1 MSAVPDKAVSSKAA
15 ADPSTA
21 AGIVAPTPE
30 RPWRPNPSVVLPLG
44 VVAFLLVLWYGLS
57 AGGVVSE
64 FALPEPN
71 LVAKSIYTQWPAY
84 WMNMRTTLVEIG
96 VGAFFGIVLG
106 IGFGVMIALS
116 DTLRRAFYPLLV
128 ASQSLPILAIA
139 PLLVIWLGF
148 GIAPKIVL
156 VVQII
161 FFPITVATIQGL
173 QSVSHEV
180 LVFGRSLGASERM
193 LFWKVRVP
201 ATLPHVFG
209 GLKIA
214 SSYAAV
220 AAVISEWT
228 GSERG
233 LGAMMLRANSDYNV
247 TVVFGCVVLVTLIGL
262 SLFGIVSLLERKFTP
277 WHRESRAR

>member
-1 MSAVPDKAVSSKAA
+1 MTALNKSVAVKP
-15 ADPSTA
+15 A
-21 AGIVAPTPE
+21 AGTPSASTPPPAE
-30 RPWRPNPSVVLPLG
+30 RRRWRPSAALVLPLG
-44 VVAFLLVLWYGLS
+44 VVVVLVALWYGLS

-64 FALPEPN
+64 FALPQPNAVVSSIWNEPGG
-71 LVAKSIYTQWPAY
+71 Y
-84 WMNMRTTLVEIG
+84 WQNARTTLVEIG

-106 IGFGVMIALS
+106 VGFGVMIALNDS
-116 DTLRRAFYPLLV
+116 LRRAFYPLLV

-180 LVFGRSLGASERM
+180 LVFGRSLGASERT

-201 ATLPHVFG
+201 ATLPHFFG

-220 AAVISEWT
+220 AAVIAEWT
-228 GSERG
+228 GSEHG
-233 LGAMMLRANSDYNV
+233 LGAMMLRANSDYNI
-247 TVVFGCVVLVTLIGL
+247 TVVFACVLIVTLIGL
-262 SLFGIVSLLERKFTP
+262 SLFGIVSLLERKLTP
-277 WHRESRAR
+277 WHRDSRAR

>member
-1 MSAVPDKAVSSKAA
+1 MSAVDKTVAA
-15 ADPSTA
+15 NPVKGSPAGGS
-21 AGIVAPTPE
+21 GIVAAAPS
-30 RPWRPNPSVVLPLG
+30 RRWRPSSAVVLPLG
-44 VVAFLLVLWYGLS
+44 VVLILLAVWYGLS

-64 FALPEPN
+64 FALPQPN
-71 LVAKSIYTQWPAY
+71 EVAKSIYTQWGAY
-84 WMNMRTTLVEIG
+84 WLNMRTTLVEIG
-96 VGAFFGIVLG
+96 VGAFFGILLG
-106 IGFGVMIALS
+106 IGFGVMIALN

-262 SLFGIVSLLERKFTP
+262 SLFALVSLLERKLTP
-277 WHRESRAR
+277 WHAASRQR